1 MQQTAERL
9 QIREPQD
16 SASAGEHDEGIGW
29 SEIRPSS
36 GKRADLPSSRVLKE
50 HSRLTPG
57 KPLSEEGKLLAG
69 KGMERM
75 GDGEAKLPIRVMGC
89 S

>member
-1 MQQTAERL
+1 MQQPAERL

-16 SASAGEHDEGIGW
+16 RASAGEHDEGSGW
-29 SEIRPSS
+29 SEMRPSR
-36 GKRADLPSSRVLKE
+36 GKRADRPSSRVLKE
-50 HSRLTPG
+50 HSSLTPG
-57 KPLSEEGKLLAG
+57 KPLSEEGKRLAG